1 MPTAPAVIGNLAEAA
16 IGRSAQV
23 LAVGEP
29 APGFIELGLRAGP
42 PPGGWQPGHE
52 VQFRVTP
59 TRGRRYTVCT
69 VGDASPER
77 ISLLAATDANGPGTA
92 WISRL
97 RAGDAVTVLA
107 GRHRPLRGTGPR
119 RLYLGDSCTLATID
133 ACARDRDDTTAVIE
147 ARPEAVASLAA
158 RWPRYLFL
166 PATPTPG
173 EATLTWLAHAG
184 NDALRDLDGAVLL
197 GHAQS
202 IQRQRRALI
211 DRAGL
216 PRPAIAVRAYWAD
229 GKKGL

>member
-1 MPTAPAVIGNLAEAA
+1 MPTAPAILGNLAQAA
-16 IGRSAQV
+16 IGRSARV

-59 TRGRRYTVCT
+59 GKGRRYTVRS
-69 VGDASPER
+69 VGDASPEH

-97 RAGDAVTVLA
+97 RAGDPVTVLA
-107 GRHRPLRGTGPR
+107 GRHRPLRGTG
-119 RLYLGDSCTLATID
+119 LATID
-133 ACARDRDDTTAVIE
+133 AYARDGKSAAVIE
-147 ARPEAVASLAA
+147 AQPEAVASLAA

-173 EATLTWLAHAG
+173 EATLTWLTRSG
-184 NDALRDLDGAVLL
+184 SDALRDLEGAVLL

-202 IQRQRRALI
+202 IQHQRRALI
-211 DRAGL
+211 DSAGL
-216 PRPAIAVRAYWAD
+216 PRPAITAKAYWAD
-229 GKKGL
+229 GKEGL